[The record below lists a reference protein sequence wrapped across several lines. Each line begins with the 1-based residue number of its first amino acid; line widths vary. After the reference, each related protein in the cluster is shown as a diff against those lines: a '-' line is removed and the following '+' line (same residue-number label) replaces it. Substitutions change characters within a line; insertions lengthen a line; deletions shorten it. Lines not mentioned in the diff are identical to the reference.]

1 MILRNLQGIQGLAS
15 SPNQKEVRSIT
26 GLRAFAAVAVYL
38 NHFGLPGFS
47 PNWLSNIS
55 INGGLGVPFFFV
67 LSGFVLALAYED
79 RPLIIRQFF
88 IDRVARI
95 APTYYVGLA
104 FALFYF
110 FATNNLQLDYV
121 LGAHLLG
128 LQAWFPTSDS
138 GFAFNG
144 PAWTISVE
152 MFLYATFPF
161 LYHRLIKNDRFGGN
175 WLTVSFLGI
184 SFSLIPFGIHLY
196 FLGELNGLENQHI
209 WTYALPIHYLGL
221 FILGIAGYKARSYF
235 LVKLPNR
242 LIRGLICDLLIV
254 AYAFVFILIKLKDPQ
269 HPLVAKA
276 AQFWLL
282 GIPTALIFLLLSVTP
297 STPISRFL
305 SSQPVWFAG
314 KISIV
319 FYLLH
324 VQTVWTTTRLFPEL
338 NYEQK
343 FLIVLLL
350 TVIVHL
356 LIEVPG
362 NRFIKSALKKST
374 QAN

>member
-1 MILRNLQGIQGLAS
+1 MTLRNLQGIQSLAS
-15 SPNQKEVRSIT
+15 LPNQKEIRSIT

-47 PNWLSNIS
+47 PDWLNNIS
-55 INGGLGVPFFFV
+55 TNGGLGVPFFFV

-95 APTYYVGLA
+95 APTYYVGLVL
-104 FALFYF
+104 ALFYF

-161 LYHRLIKNDRFGGN
+161 LYQRMVQKAGFGGN
-175 WLTVSFLGI
+175 WLTASVFGLI
-184 SFSLIPFGIHLY
+184 CSLVPFGIHLY
-196 FLGELNGLENQHI
+196 FLGQLNGLENQQI
-209 WTYALPIHYLGL
+209 WTYALPVHYLGL
-221 FILGIAGYKARSYF
+221 FILGIAGHKARSYF
-235 LVKLPNR
+235 LVKLPSR
-242 LIRGLICDLLIV
+242 LIRCLICDLLIV
-254 AYAFVFILIKLKDPQ
+254 AYALVFTLINLKDPQ

-282 GIPTALIFLLLSVTP
+282 GIPTALIFLLLSISP
-297 STPISRFL
+297 RSPISRFL

-314 KISIV
+314 KISMV

-324 VQTVWTTTRLFPEL
+324 VPTVWTITRLFPNL

-343 FLIVLLL
+343 FFIVVLL

-362 NRFIKSALKKST
+362 NRFIKSALKKAN
-374 QAN
+374 QAY

>member
-47 PNWLSNIS
+47 PDWLSNIS
-55 INGGLGVPFFFV
+55 TNGGLGVPFFFV

-184 SFSLIPFGIHLY
+184 SCSLIPFGIHLY

-221 FILGIAGYKARSYF
+221 FILGMAGYKARSYF

-242 LIRGLICDLLIV
+242 LIRGVICDLLIV
-254 AYAFVFILIKLKDPQ
+254 AYALVFILINLKDPQ
-269 HPLVAKA
+269 HPLIAKA

-282 GIPTALIFLLLSVTP
+282 GIPTTLILVLLSIAP
-297 STPISRFL
+297 GSPISGFL
-305 SSQPVWFAG
+305 SSRPVWFAG
-314 KISIV
+314 KISMV

-324 VQTVWTTTRLFPEL
+324 VPTVWTITRLFPDL

-343 FLIVLLL
+343 FLIVVLLA
-350 TVIVHL
+350 VIVHL
-356 LIEVPG
+356 FVEVPG
-362 NRFIKSALKKST
+362 NRFIKSTLKKST

>member
-1 MILRNLQGIQGLAS
+1 MTLGQPQSTLPIRQEI
-15 SPNQKEVRSIT
+15 RSIT

-47 PNWLSNIS
+47 PDWLSNIS
-55 INGGLGVPFFFV
+55 TNGGLGVPFFFV

-110 FATNNLQLDYV
+110 FATNNLQLDHIFWF
-121 LGAHLLG
+121 HLFG

-152 MFLYATFPF
+152 LFLYATFPF
-161 LYHRLIKNDRFGGN
+161 LYHQLIKKDRFGGN
-175 WLTVSFLGI
+175 WLAVSFLGI
-184 SFSLIPFGIHLY
+184 SCSLIPFSIHLY

-209 WTYALPIHYLGL
+209 WTYALPFHYLGL

-254 AYAFVFILIKLKDPQ
+254 AYALVFILINLKDPQ
-269 HPLVAKA
+269 HPLIAKA

-282 GIPTALIFLLLSVTP
+282 GIPTALIFVLLSVTP
-297 STPISRFL
+297 GSLISRFL
-305 SSQPVWFAG
+305 GFQPVWFAG
-314 KISIV
+314 KISMV

-324 VQTVWTTTRLFPEL
+324 VPTVWIATRLFP
-338 NYEQK
+338 NSSYEQR
-343 FLIVLLL
+343 FLAVVLL
-350 TVIVHL
+350 TVLVHVT
-356 LIEVPG
+356 IELPG
-362 NRFIKSALKKST
+362 NRLIKIALNRTK
-374 QAN
+374 

>member
-1 MILRNLQGIQGLAS
+1 MTLGQPRSTLPIRQEI
-15 SPNQKEVRSIT
+15 RSIT

-47 PNWLSNIS
+47 PDWLRNIS
-55 INGGLGVPFFFV
+55 TNGGLGVPFFFV

-104 FALFYF
+104 LALFYF

-161 LYHRLIKNDRFGGN
+161 LYHRLIQKAGLGFN
-175 WLTVSFLGI
+175 WLTVSVFGLI
-184 SFSLIPFGIHLY
+184 CSLIPFGIHLF
-196 FLGELNGLENQHI
+196 FLGELNGLENQQI
-209 WTYALPIHYLGL
+209 WTYALPVHYLGL
-221 FILGIAGYKARSYF
+221 FILGIAGHKARSYF
-235 LVKLPNR
+235 LVKLSSR

-254 AYAFVFILIKLKDPQ
+254 AYALVFTLINLKDPQ

-282 GIPTALIFLLLSVTP
+282 GIPTALIFVLLSVTP
-297 STPISRFL
+297 GTPISRFL

-314 KISIV
+314 KISMV

-324 VQTVWTTTRLFPEL
+324 VPTVWIATRLFP
-338 NYEQK
+338 NSSYEQR
-343 FLIVLLL
+343 FLAVVLL
-350 TVIVHL
+350 TVIVHAT
-356 LIEVPG
+356 IELPG
-362 NRFIKSALKKST
+362 NRLIKIALNRTK
-374 QAN
+374 